1 MRKLHG
7 EQATRVHT
15 PKEGHAVVIYTHK
28 FRPEHYRKGVEL
40 ITKHFPDAQLE
51 HKQATTF
58 FSDVPLEHMLVIE
71 ADARLKIVEK
81 LRPML
86 DGPIDVQV
94 YEIERIIGI
103 AK

>member
-1 MRKLHG
+1 
-7 EQATRVHT
+7 
-15 PKEGHAVVIYTHK
+15 
-28 FRPEHYRKGVEL
+28 
-40 ITKHFPDAQLE
+40 
-51 HKQATTF
+51 
-58 FSDVPLEHMLVIE
+58 MLVIE